1 MEVIKVLVNQRL
13 TAVAEEI
20 VGLFE
25 KTFAEYRDNV
35 ARLVEETERQR
46 RLLESVKTPG
56 APSPHTEPEQT
67 LAVEDT
73 APKQQTL
80 EASLN
85 HEHIASL
92 NHEHIGARFIKEE
105 QEDMWSSQEG
115 EQLPEVETFSLSY
128 IPLKTE
134 SREEPEVNSPY
145 LVKLLRGD
153 FQPLQKSNEE
163 ITSLEQQ
170 WRPALKEEPE
180 CSQTEV
186 EQEKLRR
193 SQGETRIG
201 LGENSVTEL
210 PSIAVKREA
219 DEEEGWSAQL
229 HNNAESSDCQST
241 EHMQVESDGDGCGG
255 AEPPTNAASD
265 KTSDSSDSET
275 EDSDDDWKRINTK
288 QSYFKVVIGNS
299 VANSQPAQKLDAT
312 PVSDEK
318 TSDSSET
325 ETEDSDNDLMDSNK
339 SKSGSTSVKFKQA
352 FVARSS
358 KIHTEKKSDCR
369 QQLKNHTGTQTAQVS
384 IQGSQLVLHKANSGM
399 RTSSTERPLSD
410 SKKRKESASPK
421 AHTTKDKSFRCSSC
435 NKSFQRKVHLI
446 QHIKMHKQNP
456 NISGADKPV

>member
-1 MEVIKVLVNQRL
+1 MSEVEVIKLLVNQRL

-56 APSPHTEPEQT
+56 APSPHTESQPALEI
-67 LAVEDT
+67 DT

-80 EASLN
+80 GV
-85 HEHIASL
+85 SL
-92 NHEHIGARFIKEE
+92 NHEHIGARYIKEE
-105 QEDMWSSQEG
+105 QEEMWSSHEG
-115 EQLPEVETFSLSY
+115 EQLQGVETFSFGF

-134 SREEPEVNSPY
+134 SREESEVSSPY

-153 FQPLQKSNEE
+153 YQPQQKCNEE
-163 ITSLEQQ
+163 VPSQEHE

-186 EQEKLRR
+186 EQEELRR
-193 SQGETRIG
+193 SQRETRIG

-210 PSIAVKREA
+210 PFIAVKREA
-219 DEEEGWSAQL
+219 DEEEALSAQL

-241 EHMQVESDGDGCGG
+241 EHMQVESDGDDSGG
-255 AEPPTNAASD
+255 AEPLTEAASD

-288 QSYFKVVIGNS
+288 QSHFKVMIGNR
-299 VANSQPAQKLDAT
+299 VANSQPVQTLDPT
-312 PVSDEK
+312 SVSDEK

-325 ETEDSDNDLMDSNK
+325 ETEDSDNDLMDSDK
-339 SKSGSTSVKFKQA
+339 SKKGSTSVTFKHA
-352 FVARSS
+352 LVASSS
-358 KIHTEKKSDCR
+358 KMHTEKKSNCR
-369 QQLKNHTGTQTAQVS
+369 QQLNNHTGTQTAQIS

-399 RTSSTERPLSD
+399 RTSSTERLLSD
-410 SKKRKESASPK
+410 SKKREESASPK
-421 AHTTKDKSFRCSSC
+421 AQNTKDKCFTCSSC
-435 NKSFQRKVHLI
+435 NKSFQRKTHLI
-446 QHIKMHKQNP
+446 QHMKMHKENP
-456 NISGADKPV
+456 NISGVNKPV

>member
-1 MEVIKVLVNQRL
+1 MSEVEVIKVLVNQRL

-56 APSPHTEPEQT
+56 APSPHTESQQT
-67 LAVEDT
+67 LEIKDT

-80 EASLN
+80 GV
-85 HEHIASL
+85 SL
-92 NHEHIGARFIKEE
+92 NHEHIGAHYIKEE
-105 QEDMWSSQEG
+105 QEEMWSSHEG
-115 EQLPEVETFSLSY
+115 EQLQAVETFSLSY

-153 FQPLQKSNEE
+153 FQPLQKCNEE
-163 ITSLEQQ
+163 VPSQEHE
-170 WRPALKEEPE
+170 WRPALKEEPQ

-193 SQGETRIG
+193 ETRIG

-210 PSIAVKREA
+210 PFIAVKREA
-219 DEEEGWSAQL
+219 DEEEASSAQL

-255 AEPPTNAASD
+255 AEPLTNAASD

-275 EDSDDDWKRINTK
+275 EDSDDDWKRNTK
-288 QSYFKVVIGNS
+288 QSYFKVVIGDR
-299 VANSQPAQKLDAT
+299 VANSQPAQKLDPT

-325 ETEDSDNDLMDSNK
+325 ETEDSDNDLMDSDK
-339 SKSGSTSVKFKQA
+339 SKKGSTSVKFKHA
-352 FVARSS
+352 LVASSS
-358 KIHTEKKSDCR
+358 KMHTEKKSDCR
-369 QQLKNHTGTQTAQVS
+369 QQLKNHTGTQTAQIS
-384 IQGSQLVLHKANSGM
+384 IQGSQLVLHKANSSM
-399 RTSSTERPLSD
+399 RTSSAERLLSD
-410 SKKRKESASPK
+410 SKKRKKSASPT
-421 AHTTKDKSFRCSSC
+421 AQSTKDKSFTCSSC
-435 NKSFQRKVHLI
+435 NKSFQRKAHMI
-446 QHIKMHKQNP
+446 QHMKMHKENP
-456 NISGADKPV
+456 NISGVNKPV